1 MFVLIEHKNLYS
13 ALVLVLLIGNI
24 FFAWSFFSISD
35 ELKTLE
41 GSREQV
47 MTNAKVL
54 DFTAMFIKEV
64 LKAEGEVNFETRLSL
79 ENAVRDLKDEEII
92 AHWQR
97 FVGSKTEA
105 NAQQSV
111 KDLLEVL
118 VNKIR

>member
-13 ALVLVLLIGNI
+13 ALVVLLLISNI

-92 AHWQR
+92 EHWQR
-97 FVGSKTEA
+97 FVGSKTEPE
-105 NAQQSV
+105 AQQSV